1 MDYIM
6 LGTTGGGQGADDPNG
21 FDHFTLVRM
30 ATDKPVITHLR
41 MDGVLDETG
50 RIPASGDSL
59 SFQASKG
66 IVIPAK
72 QD

>member
-1 MDYIM
+1 M

-21 FDHFTLVRM
+21 FGHFALVRM

-50 RIPASGDSL
+50 RIPTGGDSL
-59 SFQASKG
+59 NFKALKHQ
-66 IVIPAK
+66 
-72 QD
+72 

>member
-6 LGTTGGGQGADDPNG
+6 LGTTAGGLGVDDPNG

-30 ATDKPVITHLR
+30 ATGKSVISHLR

-50 RIPASGDSL
+50 RIPAGGYSL
-59 SFQASKG
+59 SFKASK
-66 IVIPAK
+66 P
-72 QD
+72 Q